1 MIAARP
7 EFSRARPGQPGR
19 VYAVCRRRKELFA
32 ALHNQITEGAIL
44 KPLLSFFFPI
54 LLGTFF
60 QQLYNTV
67 DAIIVGNFVGTAAL
81 GAVGGPTAVLIN
93 FLVNLFVGLSSG
105 ATVVIAQYYGARQGE
120 DLREAVHTGIALS
133 LAAGVVIT
141 GVGIALSGPV
151 LRMMGTPEDVM
162 GYALTYLR
170 VYFCGTM
177 ASFIYNMGSSIL
189 RAIGD
194 TKRPLYFLIAA
205 CLTNIVL
212 DLFFVVV
219 LDMAVFGV
227 GLATVLS
234 QVVSAVLV
242 AVSLLQPGTVYC
254 VDLRAIRFHPDKLK
268 SILRIGLPAG
278 IQSNMY
284 TISNMVLQSCINS
297 FGTVT
302 VAAWTAFGKVDGFYW
317 MVSGAFGVSITTF
330 VSQNFG
336 ARKYDRLKKGVMVCL
351 GVTFGVTA
359 LISLLFCGA
368 APILLRMFTSDSAV
382 IALGRHVMWFTVP
395 FYVTFVCIEIFSG
408 AVRGTG
414 DSLKPML
421 LTCSGV
427 CVLRVLWVLLVLPH
441 RNVLE
446 TVLSGRVPHRKGRL
460 KSEDYDIAGQVL
472 ESMDLSR
479 YAMRQ
484 LNQLSGGERQRVFIA
499 RAVAQRPRVMLLD
512 EPTSNLD
519 MRFQQETMEIV
530 KALSAGR
537 GITVITILHDLNLAI
552 VYADQA
558 VLLRDGTVYR
568 AQSPQEAL
576 DGANIRDIFGVEV
589 GFAPLDGARYIV
601 PRRLERG

>member
-1 MIAARP
+1 M
-7 EFSRARPGQPGR
+7 Q
-19 VYAVCRRRKELFA
+19 
-32 ALHNQITEGAIL
+32 NQITEGSIL

-81 GAVGGPTAVLIN
+81 GAVGGPTAVIIN

-105 ATVVIAQYYGARQGE
+105 ATVVIAQYYGARQGQE
-120 DLREAVHTGIALS
+120 LREAVHTGIALA
-133 LAAGVVIT
+133 LAAGVAVTVI
-141 GVGIALSGPV
+141 GLVAAAPALQ
-151 LRMMGTPEDVM
+151 LMGTPEDVM

-170 VYFCGTM
+170 VYFCGSI
-177 ASFIYNMGSSIL
+177 ASFVYNMGASIL

-194 TKRPLYFLIAA
+194 TRRPLYFLMAA

-219 LDMAVFGV
+219 LHLDVLGV
-227 GLATVLS
+227 GLATVMS

-242 AVSLLQPGTVYC
+242 AVSLLRPGTVYA
-254 VDLRAIRFHPDKLK
+254 VVPREIRFHPDKLR
-268 SILRIGLPAG
+268 SIVRIGLPAG

-317 MVSGAFGVSITTF
+317 MISGAFGVSITTF

-336 ARKYDRLKKGVMVCL
+336 AQKYDRVKKGVRVCL
-351 GVTFGVTA
+351 AVTFAVTA
-359 LISLLFCGA
+359 FISLLFCGA
-368 APILLRMFTSDSAV
+368 APALLRLFTNDAAV
-382 IALGRHVMWFTVP
+382 IELGHKVMWFTAP
-395 FYVTFVCIEIFSG
+395 FYATFVCIEIFSG

-441 RNVLE
+441 FRMLE
-446 TVLSGRVPHRKGRL
+446 TVLVSYPISWTVTSIL
-460 KSEDYDIAGQVL
+460 YIIY
-472 ESMDLSR
+472 
-479 YAMRQ
+479 YARGNW
-484 LNQLSGGERQRVFIA
+484 LRRGIA
-499 RAVAQRPRVMLLD
+499 RAGLSSEDA
-512 EPTSNLD
+512 
-519 MRFQQETMEIV
+519 
-530 KALSAGR
+530 ALS
-537 GITVITILHDLNLAI
+537 
-552 VYADQA
+552 
-558 VLLRDGTVYR
+558 
-568 AQSPQEAL
+568 SKS
-576 DGANIRDIFGVEV
+576 
-589 GFAPLDGARYIV
+589 
-601 PRRLERG
+601 